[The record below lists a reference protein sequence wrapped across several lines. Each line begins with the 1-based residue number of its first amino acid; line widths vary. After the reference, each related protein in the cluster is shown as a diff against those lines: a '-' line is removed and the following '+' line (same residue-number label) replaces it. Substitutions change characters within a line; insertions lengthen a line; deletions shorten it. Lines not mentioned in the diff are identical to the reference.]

1 MTNVLKMTMVEVIHS
16 MRSAGLSCREIAR
29 RLGIHRGTVSRYA
42 RQGPEPISKPA
53 SAPIFPAGNQEAVA
67 GFEAPTGSA
76 VAGFDAPTGL
86 LRSPQSHAIPW
97 LAWLLE
103 QQERGLSATRI
114 HQDLHVEYPAAAAV
128 SYDSVRRLL
137 KKRGATRPVPFR
149 RMESPPGFEAQVD
162 FGTGA
167 PVIGPDGRRRRTHVL
182 RVVLSHSRRG
192 YSEAVFTQST
202 DDFIRCLENAFEHF
216 GGVPRTLV
224 IDNLKAG
231 VLKADWFDP
240 ELNPKLEDFCRHY
253 GTVVLPTKPGTPRHK
268 GKVER
273 GVDYVQ
279 ENALKGRKFTSLGG
293 QNDHLMEWERGTA
306 DRRIHGTTKQQVLAH
321 FNEAEWPALLPLPL
335 ARFENF
341 HEAKRRVSRDG
352 HVEVAKAFYSVP
364 PEYLGREVWVRWN
377 GRSVRV
383 FNDRM
388 QQIAIHA
395 KHDHGRYSTDAIHLD
410 PTKING
416 LERGIAHLLGKT
428 RSIGVHA
435 HDWAEAVVA
444 ARGIEGHR
452 VVQGLLSLTK
462 KHTCAELERACDTAL
477 ANQCYRLRS
486 LRQLIARQT
495 DRQQPLEFLAEH
507 PIIRP
512 LEDYAAVVARA
523 IHRRQSRPS
532 MGEGFGSHD
541 TGIHKDRRPAGVNPR
556 GDGCLWSGYR
566 SSGCSSAEPD
576 SCSPDNPSVTPDS
589 SP

>member
-1 MTNVLKMTMVEVIHS
+1 MANVLKMTMVDAIQS
-16 MRSAGLSCREIAR
+16 LRSAGLSCREVAR
-29 RLGIHRGTVSRYA
+29 RLGIHRATVSRHL
-42 RQGPEPISKPA
+42 RLRPEPISKPA

-293 QNDHLMEWERGTA
+293 QNDHLMQWERGTA

-321 FNEAEWPALLPLPL
+321 FNEAERPALLPLPL

-395 KHDHGRYSTDAIHLD
+395 KHDHGRYSTDAIHVD

-541 TGIHKDRRPAGVNPR
+541 TGIHKARRPAGVNPR